1 MEHAT
6 LYCIRQPLWAHP
18 GIASPFHMGKERKRN
33 EKERKGKGRKGKKRK
48 GKGMKERKEK
58 EDE

>member
-1 MEHAT
+1 MQ
-6 LYCIRQPLWAHP
+6 LC
-18 GIASPFHMGKERKRN
+18 IASGNHFGHILVSHHHFTWERKRN